1 MVTPDRIAPDRMATV
16 RAPLFVPADR
26 PERFAKAAASGA
38 DAVILDLED
47 AVAPTAKAAARAML
61 RRDFTTLPVILR
73 INAAGTAW
81 HADDLAAAAA
91 LRPSAVMVPKAE
103 APDDLRRIVAALA
116 DIPLVALVETA
127 RGLAQCRAIAVVPG
141 VIRLAFGSVDF
152 CADLRCAHTPE
163 VLLPARSELVL
174 ASRLADLPGPL
185 DGVTTS
191 LDDATE
197 TARDAG
203 RARDLGMGGKLCIH
217 PRQIEPV
224 LAAFAPTAE
233 QIDWARRVLA
243 SGDGAVQLGGTMV
256 DEPVRQRARAILAE
270 AAAPAKRRA
279 AGFHGDSAG

>member
-1 MVTPDRIAPDRMATV
+1 MVTPDRIAPDRMGTV

-26 PERFAKAAASGA
+26 PERFGKAAASGA

-47 AVAPTAKAAARAML
+47 AVAPAAKATARAAL
-61 RRDFTTLPVILR
+61 RRDFTTLPVIVR
-73 INAAGTAW
+73 INAAATAW

-91 LRPSAVMVPKAE
+91 LRPAAVMVPKAE
-103 APDDLRRIVAALA
+103 SPDDLRRIAAALA
-116 DIPLVALVETA
+116 DIPLLALVETA
-127 RGLAQCRAIAVVPG
+127 RGLAQCRAIAGVPG

-152 CADLRCAHTPE
+152 CADLRCAHMPG
-163 VLLPARSELVL
+163 VLLPARWELVL

-203 RARDLGMGGKLCIH
+203 NARDLGMGGKLCIH
-217 PRQIEPV
+217 PRQIAPV

-233 QIDWARRVLA
+233 QIDWARRILA
-243 SGDGAVQLGGTMV
+243 SGDGAVQMEGAMV
-256 DEPVRQRARAILAE
+256 DEPVRLRARAILAE
-270 AAAPAKRRA
+270 AAGSTSRPA
-279 AGFHGDSAG
+279 